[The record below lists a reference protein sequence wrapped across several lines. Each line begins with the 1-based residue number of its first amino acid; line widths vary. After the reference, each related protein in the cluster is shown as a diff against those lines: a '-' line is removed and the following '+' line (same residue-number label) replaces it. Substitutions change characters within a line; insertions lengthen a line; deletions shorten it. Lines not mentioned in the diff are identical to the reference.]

1 MLYGHDDR
9 SVPFQQTADLVEKL
23 RAQKNVVFEEPIRDF
38 KNPGREAEM
47 PSDVTI

>member
-23 RAQKNVVFEEPIRDF
+23 RAQKNVVFEEPIPIS
-38 KNPGREAEM
+38 KTLAAKLKCLPM
-47 PSDVTI
+47 